1 MNALHIENCPKCH
14 ETLEEYHEYYYCKT
28 HGHFESWK
36 CRNCGANVYGLG
48 LSDGHALLC
57 PNCLKERR
65 QIQFDKRLAK
75 AKALVER
82 RFEND
87 VIDNPERAFQEFKT
101 QKAREKLRKLGYRI

>member
-1 MNALHIENCPKCH
+1 MNVLHVENCPKCH
-14 ETLEEYHEYYYCKT
+14 ETLEEYHGYYYCKT

-36 CRNCGANVYGLG
+36 CESCKAPVYGFK
-48 LSDGHALLC
+48 LSDGHAFLC
-57 PNCLKERR
+57 PNCLKEHR